1 MQIQEYKGVRT
12 NYQEIIN
19 LIEANSSV
27 LDLGCGSGLLLKQL
41 IDEKNVRGRGIDID
55 ENKLVES
62 IKNGISVSRGDIDK
76 GLGEYKD
83 KSYDYVV
90 LSRTLQVLHRP
101 NFVIEEILR
110 VGKKAIVSFPN
121 FAYWRVR
128 EQLFLEGAMPKTE
141 LLSYEWY
148 DTPNIHSLTI
158 QDFREFCKKNKIKI
172 LKEILLT
179 KSKRI
184 DKIGDQF
191 ANFFAEEGL
200 YVITR

>member
-12 NYQEIIN
+12 NYQEIVN

-128 EQLFLEGAMPKTE
+128 EQLFFEGIIPKTE
-141 LLSYEWY
+141 LLPYEWY
-148 DTPNIHSLTI
+148 DTPNIRSLTI